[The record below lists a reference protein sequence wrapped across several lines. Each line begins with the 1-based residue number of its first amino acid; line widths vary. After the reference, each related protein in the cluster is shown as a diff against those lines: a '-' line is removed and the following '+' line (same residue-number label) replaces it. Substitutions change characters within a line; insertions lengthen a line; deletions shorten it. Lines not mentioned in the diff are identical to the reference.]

1 MGKVKEGSYIPMK
14 EKENLASTNQLI
26 RFIRGDVK
34 YEEFYDHP
42 PQTGPNRKPMMIIYG
57 ACLLPGLLF
66 ILAGYLFLS
75 RQLKFYQSQLTTIT
89 TNLKATRLKSLLPED
104 VEANKAFG
112 RQQKRLYEDLLNE
125 KLSMSCVLKELS
137 YIIPADILLKK
148 IFLKNSISP
157 QLKEKKGDILSKKL
171 LFEGSVIKGDING
184 DGDLSRFSA
193 QLKQSP
199 FFQKVQVTY
208 QNELNSNFR
217 HTLDFILT
225 CDLL

>member
-1 MGKVKEGSYIPMK
+1 MK

-34 YEEFYDHP
+34 YEEFYDKP
-42 PQTGPNRKPMMIIYG
+42 SQIESNRKPMLIIYG
-57 ACLLPGLLF
+57 VSLLVGLLL

-75 RQLKFYQSQLTTIT
+75 RQLKFYQTQLTGIT
-89 TNLKATRLKSLLPED
+89 TNLKTAEIKSLLPED
-104 VEANKAFG
+104 VEADRAFG

-125 KLSMSCVLKELS
+125 KLSMTCILKELS
-137 YIIPADILLKK
+137 YLIPANIFFKK
-148 IFLKNSISP
+148 VFLKNSISP
-157 QLKEKKGDILSKKL
+157 ELQEKKGGVLGKKL
-171 LFEGSVIKGDING
+171 IFEGSVIKGDIYG
-184 DGDLSRFSA
+184 DGDLPKFLA

-199 FFQKVQVTY
+199 FFRKVQVTY

-217 HTLDFILT
+217 HVLDFILT